1 MLIRDKVGQQLKDS
15 INKVKDKEVEIIKLQ
30 TNEEFFKA
38 IISKIRSEIDLLEIT
53 KSVQNMAELVEL
65 IDWLQ
70 IALGNTSLSDVIEE
84 RQEKLGLYWEKY
96 FLKDLEVKDD

>member
-15 INKVKDKEVEIIKLQ
+15 INKVKDREVEIIKLQ